1 MLRRKLIVGIC
12 VVNFA
17 AGVTAAAVAVEAP
30 LSAAV
35 SQSAQYINSGDQAL
49 NFAQYAQAESIYTQA
64 LNSKSSDGGA
74 RGVLL
79 TGLGEAQMWQGK
91 FSEAASSFKKA
102 LSLVTKA
109 YGENSLQTAR
119 WQDANAWLSQ
129 AQGRADKAEEYCAQ
143 ALATRRSLA
152 PDQPVLAESLE
163 HMAALQETK
172 GLYNDADAFYRQALS
187 IREKTSGQT
196 SPAVADLLER
206 LGHIALRRGKA
217 EDAKNLFM
225 QSLDMKYSLHA
236 ALQQYVPHS
245 SENTVVYRYYQGAPN
260 CARNY
265 SAGNVTQRIIGDN
278 VVVEAS
284 MPVKAT
290 EFAKTCKADIRVINQ
305 NNSPVDVMPQP
316 ASLVVL
322 SPKVKL
328 AQLLDGDRLARD
340 VEKKGESK
348 AKWIRFWGAEA
359 TTPVTTTVYN
369 PAQPVYP
376 YAYGG
381 APFGYA
387 AVPPGWA
394 GRRGGNPYWTKS
406 GTTTITTQVPDWQA
420 RAEALAKAQRV
431 TDDSRTAA
439 QSIRETALGP
449 TTVPASTTV
458 EGNLNFDSEQF
469 DRAILRVP
477 VGNAVFE
484 FHFDKNQS

>member
-1 MLRRKLIVGIC
+1 MFCKNLFFGIC
-12 VVNFA
+12 FA
-17 AGVTAAAVAVEAP
+17 NITVAVFSPSLAIESP
-30 LSAAV
+30 ISAAV
-35 SQSAQYINSGDQAL
+35 SQSTQYINAGDEAL
-49 NFAQYAQAESIYTQA
+49 NFGQYARAQTTYTQA
-64 LNSKSSDGGA
+64 LNSKSIDGGA

-91 FSEAASSFKKA
+91 FAEAASSFKKA
-102 LSLVTKA
+102 LPLLTKT

-129 AQGRADKAEEYCAQ
+129 AQNRADKAEQYCAQ
-143 ALATRRSLA
+143 ALSTRRALA
-152 PDQPVLAESLE
+152 ADQPVLAESLE
-163 HMAALQETK
+163 HMAALQEHK

-187 IREKTSGQT
+187 IREKTSGHN
-196 SPAVADLLER
+196 SPAAADLLER
-206 LGHIALRRGKA
+206 LGQIAMRRGKA
-217 EDAKNLFM
+217 EDAKTLFM
-225 QSLDMKYSLHA
+225 QSLDMKYNLHA
-236 ALQQYVPHS
+236 ALQPYVPHS
-245 SENTVVYRYYQGAPN
+245 PENTVVYRYYPGAPN

-265 SAGNVTQRIIGDN
+265 SGGSITQRIIGDN

-305 NNSPVDVMPQP
+305 NNSPVDIMPQP

-322 SPKVKL
+322 TPKVKL

-359 TTPVTTTVYN
+359 TTPVTTTINN
-369 PAQPVYP
+369 PVQPVYP
-376 YAYGG
+376 FAYGG
-381 APFGYA
+381 APFGYS
-387 AVPPGWA
+387 AVPPGWSA
-394 GRRGGNPYWTKS
+394 SRRNPYFVKP
-406 GTTTITTQVPDWQA
+406 GPTTVTTQVPDWQA
-420 RAEALAKAQRV
+420 RAEALAKAQKV
-431 TDDSRTAA
+431 TDDSKNAA

-449 TTVPASTTV
+449 TTVPAATTV
-458 EGNLNFDSEQF
+458 QGNLNFDTEQF
-469 DRAILRVP
+469 DQAILRVP